1 VRLDSGDL
9 LVQAREV
16 RAQLDALGATG
27 TRIVVTSDLD
37 EHAIAALAAAP
48 VDVYGVGTSL
58 VTGSGAPTAELVYKL
73 VAREDA
79 AGLVVDVAKQSK
91 DKATVGGRKWALR
104 RLDARGRA
112 EAEVVGT
119 GPMPPAGESRLAPG
133 SGPLPARAL
142 LVDLIRDG
150 EIVAGP
156 DLLAAR
162 TRYEQSLAELPARA
176 LQLSRGEPVIATIY
190 EAEHR

>member
-1 VRLDSGDL
+1 
-9 LVQAREV
+9 VQAREV

-79 AGLVVDVAKQSK
+79 SGHVVDVAKHSK

-112 EAEVVGT
+112 EAEIVGT
-119 GPMPPAGESRLAPG
+119 GPMPTADPSLP
-133 SGPLPARAL
+133 SLPARPL

-150 EIVAGP
+150 EIVADP
-156 DLLAAR
+156 DLKAAR
-162 TRYEQSLAELPARA
+162 TRYEQSLAELPDRA

-190 EAEHR
+190 A